1 MQRNILEYLEQT
13 APRFPDKT
21 AFANEQMGMTF
32 QEVHQGGE
40 KYRNLPRPERIY
52 ERTGRYIYEE
62 TSPYDHSVLGSC
74 IQRLL
79 LCADGRRNAGI
90 PDQPDL

>member
-32 QEVHQGGE
+32 QEVHQAA
-40 KYRNLPRPERIY
+40 RNIGTCLARKGYTKEPRKECRIPPS
-52 ERTGRYIYEE
+52 TNSKKI
-62 TSPYDHSVLGSC
+62 LF
-74 IQRLL
+74 
-79 LCADGRRNAGI
+79 
-90 PDQPDL
+90 

>member
-32 QEVHQGGE
+32 QEVHQAA
-40 KYRNLPRPERIY
+40 RNIGTCLARNR
-52 ERTGRYIYEE
+52 RW
-62 TSPYDHSVLGSC
+62 TSLE
-74 IQRLL
+74 
-79 LCADGRRNAGI
+79 AGKKR
-90 PDQPDL
+90 